1 MKNTKKI
8 LGIAAMFI
16 GLTALCAVDSE
27 VPLWGTMLMVLVGIA
42 GLFGVALCTARTAMH
57 LWLTNLNTNI
67 IRITIVKVEIKKE

>member
-27 VPLWGTMLMVLVGIA
+27 VPLWGTMLIVLVGIA
-42 GLFGVALCTARTAMH
+42 GLFGGGVLYCK
-57 LWLTNLNTNI
+57 NSDQPVI
-67 IRITIVKVEIKKE
+67 D

>member
-42 GLFGVALCTARTAMH
+42 GLFGGGALYCK
-57 LWLTNLNTNI
+57 NSDQPVI
-67 IRITIVKVEIKKE
+67 D